1 MSMHIIYYTNIRSQ
15 TIITSTVNSLIHE
28 YFPILIHISIQL
40 FKKHTKFLKTIEK
53 NTWNYTDFH
62 TFTQETYKI
71 SEHYSKIREKKTNFH
86 TITRE
91 KYKCLT
97 KYMKKY
103 TLTRKR
109 AQVMQ
114 NS

>member
-53 NTWNYTDFH
+53 IHEIIRISIHLLKKHTKFLNTIVKYVKRK
-62 TFTQETYKI
+62 QI
-71 SEHYSKIREKKTNFH
+71 SIQLLEKNTN
-86 TITRE
+86 
-91 KYKCLT
+91 
-97 KYMKKY
+97 
-103 TLTRKR
+103 
-109 AQVMQ
+109 V
-114 NS
+114 